1 METSMIMEFLEL
13 VKEQSYIAAA
23 DKLFISQP
31 TLSRHIKKLEED
43 VGYVL
48 VDRNA
53 RKFQI
58 TPEGEVFL
66 PYAKRIVELED
77 ESIKAIAAQEHAD
90 IPVLRIGTIPS
101 MVPYGITDF
110 LADFHIRFPNIDLV
124 VSEMG
129 YAQMLEAVREDSC
142 EFAIVREVSDPQDE
156 YSRIA
161 IGKDRMVAVLLKD
174 HPLACEKQL
183 QLSDLKEEKLLL
195 PAKDSSL
202 YQFCVNACRTAGFE
216 PKVSFAS
223 RGVSTALGMVSK
235 KMGVALLMRRPAE
248 ETLKDGQLILVDVQ
262 PPLYTTI
269 SVLYKSQI
277 LKNPFAR
284 KFLSAAAAFAKGRAE
299 GS

>member
-43 VGYVL
+43 LGYVL

-66 PYAKRIVELED
+66 PYAKRIVELEA
-77 ESIKAIAAQEHAD
+77 ESIKAIAKQENAD

-101 MVPYGITDF
+101 MVPYGITDL
-110 LADFHIRFPNIDLV
+110 LADFHTRFPNIDLV

-129 YAQMLEAVREDSC
+129 YAKMLEAVREDRC
-142 EFAIVREVSDPQDE
+142 EFAIVREVPGSQDE
-156 YSRIA
+156 YNRIEM
-161 IGKDRMVAVLLKD
+161 GRDRMVAVLLED
-174 HPLACEKQL
+174 HPLAREKQL
-183 QLSDLKEEKLLL
+183 HLIDLKEEKLLL

-223 RGVSTALGMVSK
+223 RGISTALGMVSK

-248 ETLKDGQLILVDVQ
+248 EVLKNSQLVLVDVQ

-269 SVLYKSQI
+269 SILYKYQI
-277 LKNPFAR
+277 IKNSFAR
-284 KFLSAAAAFAKGRAE
+284 KFLSTASAFVKSRAE
-299 GS
+299 LS